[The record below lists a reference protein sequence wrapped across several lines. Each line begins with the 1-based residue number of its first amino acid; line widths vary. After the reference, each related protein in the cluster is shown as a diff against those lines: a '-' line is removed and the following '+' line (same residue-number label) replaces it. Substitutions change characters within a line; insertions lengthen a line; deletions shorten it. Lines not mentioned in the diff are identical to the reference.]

1 MFQQYLCLQVDVT
14 ERALKTELEA
24 TKLNL
29 HNEIMAKASK
39 AELVSELLDLDNR
52 INSTNENLVNQKEQ
66 LATLKVVHNL
76 TSRPNLDPFKLVWTG
91 PK

>member
-29 HNEIMAKASK
+29 HNEIMAKATK
-39 AELVSELLDLDNR
+39 AELVSELLDLDTR

-66 LATLKVVHNL
+66 LATLKV
-76 TSRPNLDPFKLVWTG
+76 
-91 PK
+91 

>member
-29 HNEIMAKASK
+29 RNEIIAKVSK
-39 AELVSELLDLDNR
+39 TESELLDLDTR
-52 INSTNENLVNQKEQ
+52 INSTNENLVNQKVQ
-66 LATLKVVHNL
+66 LATLKV
-76 TSRPNLDPFKLVWTG
+76 
-91 PK
+91 

>member
-1 MFQQYLCLQVDVT
+1 M
-14 ERALKTELEA
+14 KTELEA

-39 AELVSELLDLDNR
+39 AELVSELLDLDTR

-66 LATLKVVHNL
+66 LATLKV
-76 TSRPNLDPFKLVWTG
+76 
-91 PK
+91 

>member
-29 HNEIMAKASK
+29 RNEIIAKVSK
-39 AELVSELLDLDNR
+39 TESELLDLDTR

-66 LATLKVVHNL
+66 LATLKV
-76 TSRPNLDPFKLVWTG
+76 
-91 PK
+91 